1 MKKQIAAATV
11 IGAMLALV
19 CLLWEQQSFAA
30 LHKHPA
36 RVPANSL
43 SPFDR
48 QLRRA

>member
-30 LHKHPA
+30 LHKHSTC
-36 RVPANSL
+36 VPANSL
-43 SPFDR
+43 SPIDR
-48 QLRRA
+48 HLRRA

>member
-11 IGAMLALV
+11 IGAMLALA

-30 LHKHPA
+30 LHKHATRAPGIS
-36 RVPANSL
+36 P

>member
-11 IGAMLALV
+11 IGAMLALA
-19 CLLWEQQSFAA
+19 CLLWEQQSLAA
-30 LHKHPA
+30 LHKHPT

-48 QLRRA
+48 QLRRT